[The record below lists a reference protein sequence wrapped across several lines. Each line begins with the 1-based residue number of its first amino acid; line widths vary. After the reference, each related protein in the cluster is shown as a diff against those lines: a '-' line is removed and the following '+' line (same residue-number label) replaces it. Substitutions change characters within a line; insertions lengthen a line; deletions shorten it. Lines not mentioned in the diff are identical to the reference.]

1 MCLCDSYCQTHKH
14 IHIDHTL
21 AGIEADGPPTAGQAA
36 LAVGERYGGVGGA
49 VPVQYGG
56 QTEGTSDKVSEKRG
70 RQSIAETGTQSGTG
84 QEQPRKKAHRRRRM
98 NGKRV
103 SRACN
108 HCQKA
113 HVTCNESRPCERC
126 VARNMADTCR
136 DAPRKAK
143 KYLLEDLQEAPG
155 VSRRACFPVGAPSR
169 PLLPPG
175 GNFDTPD
182 QYRGPRAM
190 DAANG
195 TTSSRS
201 QSGNFLSSAADL
213 EYSVLGSIVSRD
225 GRRDSD
231 SSHSHSGTATPTQ
244 RFSSPDDFGY
254 LNYQPL
260 MQLGENLSQNEPN
273 QSQNQ
278 GQNQNQG
285 QGQGQIQGHGQ
296 NQGQPFQQLHPH
308 PQSSFSRQY
317 GELLHTDEPKCDPS
331 TNQYFIGTISTMD
344 GVRTYS
350 FPDVVKGIARFKSR
364 SPAEFRRRN
373 RRSAISF
380 AVSVPEQLPGD
391 VFGSTGSR
399 GNSYGA
405 LADFRY
411 SDGRGKPGERVG
423 DDKANRI
430 NASANSSFA
439 NDPSANRPS
448 ANRPSPNRP
457 SPNSTKN
464 VSTTISSL
472 HPQQV
477 SSPSSGNCGLLFKE
491 PSEIY
496 SHIKTPFPYVR
507 PYHDLNLYLRRRFDR
522 RHLMSM
528 SMSIAEYRPSF
539 IAGMIHLKEDDLIF
553 AEQCFQRT
561 LLEYDN
567 YISISGTPTLV
578 WRRTSQI
585 AYVGDEFCILTGWT
599 KQELLGKSTFAVEI
613 MDDKSCVEYFRLFSK
628 ISFGDFRGATMTE
641 CTLLTPKHE
650 SIRTS
655 CVWTLKRDVFGI
667 PMMIIANFLPILT

>member
-1 MCLCDSYCQTHKH
+1 M
-14 IHIDHTL
+14 
-21 AGIEADGPPTAGQAA
+21 AGIEAEGPPVAGQVV
-36 LAVGERYGGVGGA
+36 LAGGEHHGGVDGA
-49 VPVQYGG
+49 VFVQYGG
-56 QTEGTSDKVSEKRG
+56 KTGGTSDKVSKKRG
-70 RQSIAETGTQSGTG
+70 RQSIAETGTQSVSG

-98 NGKRV
+98 NRKKV

-113 HVTCNESRPCERC
+113 HVTCNESRPCKRC
-126 VARNMADTCR
+126 VARNLADTCR

-143 KYLLEDLQEAPG
+143 KYLLEDLQEVPG
-155 VSRRACFPVGAPSR
+155 VPRGASFPVGAPSR

-182 QYRGPRAM
+182 QYRDPRTM

-260 MQLGENLSQNEPN
+260 MQLGENLSQNEGQKQN

-278 GQNQNQG
+278 DQNQNQNQG
-285 QGQGQIQGHGQ
+285 QRQIQ
-296 NQGQPFQQLHPH
+296 NQGQSFQQLHPH
-308 PQSSFSRQY
+308 LQSSFSRQY

-380 AVSVPEQLPGD
+380 AVSVLEQLPGD
-391 VFGSTGSR
+391 AFGSTGSR
-399 GNSYGA
+399 GNSFRA
-405 LADFRY
+405 LADLRY
-411 SDGRGKPGERVG
+411 SDRLSGRGRPGERVEE
-423 DDKANRI
+423 DKANRINTSANRI
-430 NASANSSFA
+430 NASANRINTST
-439 NDPSANRPS
+439 NITNPSANSSS
-448 ANRPSPNRP
+448 ANSP

-472 HPQQV
+472 HPRQV

-522 RHLMSM
+522 QHLMSM

-567 YISISGTPTLV
+567 YVSISGTPTLV